1 MHMGKDEKNKEKE
14 QKNNENRTQRTKGNI
29 IDIIKGVRAI
39 APKITTL
46 NAQRLDILKSE
57 YITEEYKA
65 KRLNEVDEAFK
76 ALFTV
81 FHESLVEK
89 LGIMVEDEKKLE
101 SQSYIFD
108 DELTKSL
115 EIIKTFDGKT
125 DPETT
130 ETIASAFVGNL
141 GALRMI
147 RAAYSA
153 LSGDTKAFEKYV
165 FRASEALETLL
176 ENESMGAADS
186 IASGTLQLQQLCLSL
201 IDIGERVGV
210 VFTDDEKETG
220 LDLDRYYDNMARS
233 SMGLPLL
240 DE

>member
-1 MHMGKDEKNKEKE
+1 MRIEHNS
-14 QKNNENRTQRTKGNI
+14 TKGNI

-39 APKITTL
+39 APKITAL
-46 NAQRLDILKSE
+46 NAQRSDILKSE

-89 LGIMVEDEKKLE
+89 LGVMVEDEKALE
-101 SQSYIFD
+101 NQTYIFD

-115 EIIKTFDGKT
+115 EIIKMFKGKT

-130 ETIASAFVGNL
+130 EAIAGAFVGNL

-153 LSGDTKAFEKYV
+153 LSGDPNAFKGYV
-165 FRASEALETLL
+165 FCASEALETLL
-176 ENESMGAADS
+176 ENESTGAADS
-186 IASGTLQLQQLCLSL
+186 IASGTLQLQRLCLSL
-201 IDIGERVGV
+201 IDIGERVGA
-210 VFTDDEKETG
+210 VFTDEEKETG
-220 LDLDRYYDNMARS
+220 LDLDRYYDNLARS
-233 SMGLPLL
+233 TMGLPLL